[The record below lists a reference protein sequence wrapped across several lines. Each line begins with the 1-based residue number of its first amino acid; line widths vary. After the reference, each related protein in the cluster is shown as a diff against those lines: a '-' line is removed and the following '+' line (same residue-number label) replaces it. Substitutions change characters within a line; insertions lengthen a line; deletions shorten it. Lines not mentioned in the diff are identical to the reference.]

1 MPSFLRKYH
10 ATPKQ
15 HPSHYKATAQKNLL
29 REQRLDSYTKE
40 TITDGNRLVM
50 LPHQVL
56 SSDATISRDAE
67 SKMAAKIV
75 DIMRPL
81 DGTTAK

>member
-1 MPSFLRKYH
+1 MPPFLRKHY
-10 ATPKQ
+10 ATSKQ
-15 HPSHYKATAQKNLL
+15 HSSHYKATTQKNLL
-29 REQRLDSYTKE
+29 REHRLDTYTKE

-56 SSDATISRDAE
+56 SSDTSSSRDAE

-75 DIMRPL
+75 DIMRPF
-81 DGTTAK
+81 DGTAAK